1 MCIRADADWGTSE
14 WPAQMIQEARDHAN
28 RLGLVPPFFDQ
39 SHYNM
44 LHRDREPKPFFSI
57 CILHKP
63 RECPES
69 ADSVW
74 CRVVIRRGD

>member
-1 MCIRADADWGTSE
+1 MRVPADWGTSE

-44 LHRDREPKPFFSI
+44 LHRDREAFISLRKSSLENAWRMLTLL
-57 CILHKP
+57 C
-63 RECPES
+63 C
-69 ADSVW
+69 
-74 CRVVIRRGD
+74 VVIRRGD

>member
-1 MCIRADADWGTSE
+1 
-14 WPAQMIQEARDHAN
+14 MIQEARDHAN

-44 LHRDREPKPFFSI
+44 LHRDRELKPVFSI

-63 RECPES
+63 RECRR
-69 ADSVW
+69 VLTLL
-74 CRVVIRRGD
+74 CRVIRRGD

>member
-44 LHRDREPKPFFSI
+44 LHRDRELKPFS
-57 CILHKP
+57 P
-63 RECPES
+63 CPSCTSLEN
-69 ADSVW
+69 ADCVW